1 MRGRVNA
8 IRTFKGLVADLRIK
22 RICEQILPKY
32 SIPKLFI
39 PIDQIPLT
47 ETGKVARAE
56 AQTIAENNDVISN
69 KNQ

>member
-1 MRGRVNA
+1 MLIEKEVD
-8 IRTFKGLVADLRIK
+8 IKVIK

-56 AQTIAENNDVISN
+56 AQTIAENNDVILIRTSDN
-69 KNQ
+69 MIILL